1 MVKVP
6 KIFFFTAGVS
16 IFLSVYFLLSERGIF
31 TYIVQKKEIRKLE
44 QRIQELERENK
55 ELMNR
60 IELIKKGDKEYLE
73 FLLRKKGWVKKGE
86 KIMKIE
92 E

>member
-6 KIFFFTAGVS
+6 KIFFFTVGVS

-44 QRIQELERENK
+44 QRIHELEKENK